1 MRASRFLLI
10 VALLLSPAAALG
22 AADPVYLQELVAKAR
37 QLRLS
42 ERPEWRKLLHYVPN
56 LASPGVHSLVDSPEF
71 FNAPDGKTQP
81 QAELEATLASFY
93 SDLEETAERQNPQC
107 AFVARRAWLDEQLG
121 FDPRRLPARDCK
133 RYEEWRSALNPHGLT
148 LVFAA
153 AYLNNPSSMY
163 GHTLLRIDAR
173 DQDERT
179 RLLAY
184 ALNFGANT
192 DETNGLIF
200 AVKGLL
206 GGYIGAFSLL
216 PYYLKVR
223 EYSDMENRD
232 LWEYELSLAPEELDR
247 VVMHA
252 WEVRQAYFEYF
263 FFDENCSY
271 HLLRLIQ
278 VARPDLDLAGRF
290 RWWAIPSDTVRA
302 VADTPGLVAKAV
314 YRPASATVI
323 RHRLAGMSE
332 EERRLTRDLS
342 VRRLNATDPRLSA
355 LPPER
360 AAAVLEASH
369 DYVNY
374 RRAVG
379 RNEVPDPG
387 ALGRELLVARSRL
400 DAAWQAPAVTGS
412 NERPERGHESSR
424 VVLGAGRLAGRNF
437 GELRLRPAYHDLLDA
452 DAGYVRGAQIEFF
465 SLALR
470 DYRDAGA
477 QLESFT
483 PIDILSL
490 SARDEFFQSWSWKI
504 AAGWRR
510 AFVRD
515 GSRPL
520 STSVDGGAGGAWS
533 FADKRMLLYVFLDG
547 RTRLHSRL
555 DDGYALGAG
564 GSAGALY
571 DVSPRWRMHAYA
583 RALRYFLGENDTP
596 RSVGLEQRFSLRRDL
611 ALRLDLT
618 RNREAG
624 LTFNAGSLSLL
635 LYH

>member
-1 MRASRFLLI
+1 MLL
-10 VALLLSPAAALG
+10 APAAALG
-22 AADPVYLQELVAKAR
+22 ASDPAYLEELAARSR
-37 QLRLS
+37 QLRLA

-56 LASPGVHSLVDSPEF
+56 LASPGVHSLVDSPQF
-71 FNAPDGKTQP
+71 FNAPGGKTDP

-93 SDLEETAERQNPQC
+93 SDIEETVERQNPQC
-107 AFVARRAWLDEQLG
+107 AFIARRAWLDAELG
-121 FDPRRLPARDCK
+121 FDPRRLPKRECR
-133 RYEEWRSALNPHGLT
+133 RYEEWHAALNPQGLT

-192 DETNGLIF
+192 DETNGLVF

-232 LWEYELSLAPEELDR
+232 LWEYQLNLTPEELER
-247 VVMHA
+247 VIMHA

-278 VARPDLDLAGRF
+278 VARPEMDLAGRF

-302 VADTPGLVAKAV
+302 VADHPGLVAKAV

-323 RHRLAGMSE
+323 RQRLAGMSD

-342 VRRLNATDPRLSA
+342 LRQLRATDARVSA
-355 LPPER
+355 LPRER
-360 AAAVLEASH
+360 AAAVLETSH
-369 DYVNY
+369 EYVNY
-374 RRAVG
+374 RRATGKKDVA
-379 RNEVPDPG
+379 DPG
-387 ALGRELLVARSRL
+387 GLARELLVARSQV
-400 DAAWQAPAVTGS
+400 DVPGQVPAMAGS
-412 NERPERGHESSR
+412 HQRPELGHGSSR
-424 VVLGAGRLAGRNF
+424 AAFGAGRLAGRDF
-437 GELRLRPAYHDLLDA
+437 GELRLRPAYHDILDA
-452 DAGYVRGAQIEFF
+452 DEGYVRGAQIEFF

-470 DYRDAGA
+470 DYRDGPA

-483 PIDILSL
+483 PVDIVSL

-504 AAGWRR
+504 AAGWQR

-515 GSRPL
+515 GGRPL
-520 STSVDGGAGGAWS
+520 ATTIEGGAGGAWS
-533 FADKRMLLYVFLDG
+533 ALEKRALLYAFADG
-547 RTRLHSRL
+547 STRLHSRL
-555 DDGYALGAG
+555 DHGYALGAG
-564 GSAGALY
+564 GRLGALL
-571 DVSPRWRMHAYA
+571 DLSPRWRVNAYA
-583 RALRYFLGENDTP
+583 RALRYFLGENDTS
-596 RSVGLEQRFSLRRDL
+596 RALGLEQRFSLGRDV

-618 RNREAG
+618 RNRDAG
-624 LTFNAGSLSLL
+624 RSFSAATLSLL
-635 LYH
+635 IYH

>member
-1 MRASRFLLI
+1 MQALRFLI
-10 VALLLSPAAALG
+10 VALLLAPAAAIG
-22 AADPVYLQELVAKAR
+22 APDSDYLEELAARSR
-37 QLRLS
+37 QLRLA

-56 LASPGVHSLVDSPEF
+56 LASSGVHSLVDSPQF
-71 FNAPDGKTQP
+71 FNAAGGKTDP

-93 SDLEETAERQNPQC
+93 SEAEETPEREHPQC
-107 AFVARRAWLDEQLG
+107 AFIARRAWLAAELRFDAQRLPLRPCLRYEQWRATL
-121 FDPRRLPARDCK
+121 DPR
-133 RYEEWRSALNPHGLT
+133 GLT

-206 GGYIGAFSLL
+206 GGYIGSFSLL
-216 PYYLKVR
+216 PYYMKVR

-232 LWEYELSLAPEELDR
+232 LWEYQLALSPQEVER

-278 VARPDLDLAGRF
+278 VARPEMDLAGRF

-302 VADTPGLVAKAV
+302 VADYPGLVARTV

-323 RHRLAGMSE
+323 RHRL
-332 EERRLTRDLS
+332 RRMPQEDRALTRDLS
-342 VRRLNATDPRLSA
+342 TGQLAADDARLGA
-355 LPPER
+355 LPPAR

-374 RRAVG
+374 RRATG
-379 RNEVPDPG
+379 KPDLADPA
-387 ALGRELLVARSRL
+387 ALARRLLVARSRV
-400 DAAWQAPAVTGS
+400 DAPPQAGVIAADAQ
-412 NERPERGHESSR
+412 RPDRGHGSSR
-424 VVLGAGRLAGRNF
+424 IAFGAGRLAGRDF
-437 GELRLRPAYHDLLDA
+437 AEVRLRPAYHDVLDA
-452 DAGYVRGAQIEFF
+452 DEGYVRGAQIEFF

-470 DYRDAGA
+470 DYRDGSA

-490 SARDEFFQSWSWKI
+490 SARDDFFQSWSWKI

-510 AFVRD
+510 QFVRD

-520 STSVDGGAGGAWS
+520 AAAVEGGAGGAWS
-533 FADKRMLLYVFLDG
+533 PAGDRMLVYAFLEG
-547 RTRLHSRL
+547 STRAHSRL
-555 DDGYALGAG
+555 EHGYALGAG
-564 GSAGALY
+564 GRLGALV
-571 DVSPRWRMHAYA
+571 DLGPRWRLHAHA
-583 RALRYFLGENDTP
+583 STLRYFLGEKDTG
-596 RSVGLEQRFSLRRDL
+596 RVLGVEQRLTLSRDV
-611 ALRLDLT
+611 ALRFDLT
-618 RNREAG
+618 RRREAG
-624 LTFNAGSLSLL
+624 MSFNAGGVSLL
-635 LYH
+635 FYQ